1 MTSITRWHTAWRWA
15 LAACWLVGSVTAVAA
30 QDGRWERATAAGL
43 QAFAQGDYA
52 EAARQFQAAL
62 PLAEERR
69 PDAERLATSLMHL
82 ATVYDA
88 QGLYTDAAPLYQRA
102 LVLHEQLLGPDHPQV
117 ADVLEA
123 QADIQRKLH
132 PVRSLLP
139 WSPAS
144 RMATRARHIRERAER
159 ALLQAFP
166 WGPLDVRQVFG
177 EGAGGE

>member
-1 MTSITRWHTAWRWA
+1 MTRITRWHTACGWA
-15 LAACWLVGSVTAVAA
+15 LAACWLVGSIMAVSA
-30 QDGRWERATAAGL
+30 QEGRWERVTAAGV

-52 EAARQFQAAL
+52 EAARQFQVAL
-62 PLAEERR
+62 PLA
-69 PDAERLATSLMHL
+69 DAGSLSTSLMNL
-82 ATVYDA
+82 AAVYDA
-88 QGLYTDAAPLYQRA
+88 QGQYTDAAPLYQRA

-123 QADIQRKLH
+123 QAALQRKLH
-132 PVRSLLP
+132 PVWSLLP

-144 RMATRARHIRERAER
+144 RMAARARHIRERAER

-166 WGPLDVRQVFG
+166 WGPLDVRQVLG

>member
-1 MTSITRWHTAWRWA
+1 MARITRWHTAWRWA
-15 LAACWLVGSVTAVAA
+15 LAACWLVGSVTDVSA
-30 QDGRWERATAAGL
+30 QAGRWEHVTAAGM

-62 PLAEERR
+62 PLAEGQR
-69 PDAERLATSLMHL
+69 PDDERLATSLMHL
-82 ATVYDA
+82 AAVYTT
-88 QGLYTDAAPLYQRA
+88 QGQYSDAAPLYQRT

-123 QADIQRKLH
+123 YAALQRKMH

-144 RMATRARHIRERAER
+144 RMVARAGHIREQAER

-166 WGPLDVRQVFG
+166 WGPLDARQVFG
-177 EGAGGE
+177 GGTEGE

>member
-1 MTSITRWHTAWRWA
+1 MARITRWHTVWRWA
-15 LAACWLVGSVTAVAA
+15 LAARWLVGSVTDVSA
-30 QDGRWERATAAGL
+30 QDGRWERVTAAGM
-43 QAFAQGDYA
+43 QAFAQGDYT

-62 PLAEERR
+62 PLAEGRR
-69 PDAERLATSLMHL
+69 PDDERLATSLIQL
-82 ATVYDA
+82 AAVYDA
-88 QGLYTDAAPLYQRA
+88 QGQYSDAAPLYQRA

-123 QADIQRKLH
+123 QEALQRKLH

-144 RMATRARHIRERAER
+144 RMAARARHIREHAER